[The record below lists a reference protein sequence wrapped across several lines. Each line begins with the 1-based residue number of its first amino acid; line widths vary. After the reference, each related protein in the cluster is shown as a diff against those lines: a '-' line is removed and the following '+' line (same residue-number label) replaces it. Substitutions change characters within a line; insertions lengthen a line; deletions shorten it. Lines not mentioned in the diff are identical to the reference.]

1 MKEREIAEKNKI
13 LEIRSGSHLYG
24 LNTENSDEDY
34 IGIFLAPIEYHLGLQ
49 KVEQI
54 DLSFKDKLESGRNS
68 KDAIDKTFYEL
79 KRFVKLALDNNPN
92 ILEVLFVDEKNIIYI
107 NEFGRRLLNL
117 KKEFLSKKII
127 KTFLGYAKSQKRKL
141 MIKKDNLDILFKT
154 KDFLERFNLNEG
166 LILPELK
173 DEPEFKELFKV
184 ISKDVYGIGEYNIN
198 KNTTIKEALKKVN
211 EIIKNSSNRKELI
224 KEYGYD
230 TKFAYHLVRILLE
243 LYEMITTN
251 NLVFPL
257 REKDMLMK
265 IKLGKVDIETLFSII
280 SDIEIAINSI
290 IDSKES
296 LLKDKPNYDVVEKEL
311 ISIYLDFIFK

>member
-1 MKEREIAEKNKI
+1 M
-13 LEIRSGSHLYG
+13 
-24 LNTENSDEDY
+24 
-34 IGIFLAPIEYHLGLQ
+34 
-49 KVEQI
+49 
-54 DLSFKDKLESGRNS
+54 
-68 KDAIDKTFYEL
+68 
-79 KRFVKLALDNNPN
+79 
-92 ILEVLFVDEKNIIYI
+92 
-107 NEFGRRLLNL
+107 
-117 KKEFLSKKII
+117 
-127 KTFLGYAKSQKRKL
+127 
-141 MIKKDNLDILFKT
+141 
-154 KDFLERFNLNEG
+154 
-166 LILPELK
+166 
-173 DEPEFKELFKV
+173 FKV